1 MARNTLEKAGCYLV
15 ELYILF
21 DLIVQDLWNTIG
33 VGCLRRVLVDTKYK
47 LPDETENFVVPG
59 I

>member
-15 ELYILF
+15 ELYIVF

-33 VGCLRRVLVDTKYK
+33 VGCHHRALVDTKYK
-47 LPDETENFVVPG
+47 LPDEKENFVVPG